1 MVACGSY
8 DGTVGLYTDAGSF
21 KPYFLIPKMHR
32 RSGVT
37 QVMFSPCGG
46 FLYTGGRKD
55 GKIHCWKMR
64 AGSGAKPLYSLARPQ
79 VKKTNQT
86 IAFDIHPHG
95 GHLYTGD
102 GNSVCCFDLKQ
113 GKRLDTF
120 QAASDAVNGVSLNP
134 NWPML
139 ATASGERKFGNQ
151 FDSSSDS
158 DEGGPS
164 PDARCLKLWSVSQQP

>member
-1 MVACGSY
+1 VCGYKKAAVTYCLQRPGAQPLGVFDLSAHGQNEIISTMALSRFGMVACGSY

-32 RSGVT
+32 RSGVA

-79 VKKTNQT
+79 VKKTNRN
-86 IAFDIHPHG
+86 DRLRHP
-95 GHLYTGD
+95 
-102 GNSVCCFDLKQ
+102 
-113 GKRLDTF
+113 
-120 QAASDAVNGVSLNP
+120 
-134 NWPML
+134 
-139 ATASGERKFGNQ
+139 
-151 FDSSSDS
+151 
-158 DEGGPS
+158 PS
-164 PDARCLKLWSVSQQP
+164 RRAPLHRGQELGLLL